1 MLITF
6 SGLDGAGKSTLIAWL
21 RTELERRNRAVTVLH
36 MTDQIGVYA
45 CLRALRDGLVRIA
58 RRPNGRPASA
68 PRWAGSEPTTG
79 VRGLARR
86 IRDAVL
92 WNKPIRRALYP
103 IDVVIFASLRFYIET
118 VRRRVLVMDRYFYDT
133 LVDVADDGRWFWVWL
148 LNQLTPT
155 PDVPVFLGTSP
166 VVAYGR
172 KGEYSV
178 AYLMQ
183 RDRAYRAVQS
193 FVDPALVLPNDDLA
207 ATERALAEAVA
218 DRLDR

>member
-6 SGLDGAGKSTLIAWL
+6 SGLDGSGKSTLIAWL

-45 CLRALRDGLVRIA
+45 CLRALRDGLARLA
-58 RRPNGRPASA
+58 RRPNGRPASE
-68 PRWAGSEPTTG
+68 PRWAGSPARTG
-79 VRGLARR
+79 VRGRAQR

-103 IDVVIFASLRFYIET
+103 IDLVIFASLRFYIET

-133 LVDVADDGRWFWVWL
+133 LVDVADDGHWFWVWL
-148 LNQLTPT
+148 LARLTPT
-155 PDVPVFLGTSP
+155 PDVPVFLDTSP
-166 VVAYGR
+166 AVAYAR

-183 RDRAYRAVQS
+183 RDRAYQEVRS
-193 FVDPALVLPNDDLA
+193 LVDPALVLPNDDLA

-218 DRLDR
+218 HRFDR